1 MTTHVSDPEIEAV
14 VGPARLAYFTPNSE
28 FPILADRK
36 AAFLLTASGLLLTVL
51 FFLLDPIMGIVR
63 GPHRVLAGI
72 SVLLLVAVLGL
83 VVNGARLAYKAF
95 VLPIPE
101 MPECLAFFRHIAQ
114 NPFEWYDRQIKSLT
128 HPQALR
134 MILEYNHHSARQAS
148 GKFALV
154 NRSLVSIRIAILLW
168 MLLLMIISLTAYN
181 AASMVGH

>member
-36 AAFLLTASGLLLTVL
+36 AAFLLTASGLILTVL
-51 FFLLDPIMGIVR
+51 FFLLDPIMSIVR
-63 GPHRVLAGI
+63 GPERTLAG
-72 SVLLLVAVLGL
+72 VTALLLVAVAGF

-95 VLPIPE
+95 ILPIPE

-114 NPFEWYDRQIKSLT
+114 NPFEWYDQQIKSLT

-134 MILEYNHHSARQAS
+134 MILHYNHHAARQAA
-148 GKFALV
+148 GKFSLV
-154 NRSLVSIRIAILLW
+154 DRSLKSIRLAILLW
-168 MLLLMIISLTAYN
+168 MLLLMIVSLTA
-181 AASMVGH
+181 